1 MSKKNKWFLG
11 VVLAIGLGIFVWE
24 FRQLSFQQVWKELNQ
39 LSWGW
44 ILVALMSMLLYW
56 GIKAKVIQTLLRRR
70 YKKYKFSNAY
80 KVSLIED
87 LFNAITPFSTGG
99 QPAQLVALSKT
110 GVDVGIGSSVLLMK
124 FVVYQGM
131 IVVVFAACVLF
142 GYQALSTQ
150 LSQLS
155 LLIVFGLAIHIG
167 VIIMLLLIT
176 FKANWLKAVIHW
188 VLKVIAKFQEPS
200 KVASWEENLIEKID
214 LFYEESLY
222 IRGEKKLLFE
232 VCLLTLIQLFFY
244 FIVPYFILLSLG
256 VHHINI
262 LTIIS
267 LHAFIVLIVSMFPI
281 PGGAGGAEY
290 SFSLLFGGFI
300 VNQEKLVIALILWRI
315 FTYYLG
321 IFLGVFA
328 LKFEQ
333 TTRLEPDE

>member
-1 MSKKNKWFLG
+1 
-11 VVLAIGLGIFVWE
+11 
-24 FRQLSFQQVWKELNQ
+24 
-39 LSWGW
+39 
-44 ILVALMSMLLYW
+44 MLIYW

-70 YKKYKFSNAY
+70 YKKYKFTNAY

-99 QPAQLVALSKT
+99 QPAQLVALNKT

-131 IVVVFAACVLF
+131 IVVVFAVCVLF

-155 LLIVFGLAIHIG
+155 LLIIFGLLIHIG

-176 FKANWLKAVIHW
+176 FKASWLKALIHW
-188 VLKVIAKFQEPS
+188 VLKFATKFKEPAKINQ
-200 KVASWEENLIEKID
+200 WEDTLIEKIN

-222 IRGEKKLLFE
+222 IRREKKLLLE

-256 VHHINI
+256 VHHTSI

-290 SFSLLFGGFI
+290 SFTLLFGGFI
-300 VNQEKLVIALILWRI
+300 LNQEKLIIALILWRI

-328 LKFEQ
+328 LK
-333 TTRLEPDE
+333 LEESEPLEKD